1 MRFHNIYYLLLIIV
15 ITYPTYTKAT
25 FDKTAFDRAAALY
38 GNKTANLIELQ
49 KNY

>member
-1 MRFHNIYYLLLIIV
+1 MKHIIYYFWTVVLLF
-15 ITYPTYTKAT
+15 TYYPAHAT
-25 FDKTAFDRAAALY
+25 FNQAAFDRAAALY